1 MKAAVAGLSD
11 RAGEL
16 PLPGGERVGVRGF
29 RRRGPSP
36 LTPALSPLG
45 RGSSERLLIAMIF
58 VSAFFCSGGTRAAG
72 LRMRAPSPQCGED
85 WGEGDRASRSEPPH
99 HSRCFAS
106 AFLNLKT
113 AAKGRLCLSAL
124 GRVRSK
130 CHRRIVVFA
139 SVLLFSAGI
148 ARAADIPLDQRRSDS
163 DFISADTRA
172 MQNDDTANP
181 AMLVVLDGET
191 LWNTKAGETHQSCA
205 DCHGDAAKSMKGVAA
220 RYPAM
225 VAEQDRPVDLE
236 QRIMMSRLADQKAA
250 ALPFESKELLA
261 LTAYIARQS
270 RGMPVTVKDDAQ
282 AKPFIDAGRAI
293 FERRQGQLD
302 LSCAQCHDD
311 NWGKKLAGNLVPQ
324 AMATGYPI
332 YRLEWQEVGSLQR
345 RLRNCM
351 SGMRAEPYDFGAPE
365 LVDLEYFLMWRARG
379 LAMESPAVRP

>member
-1 MKAAVAGLSD
+1 MSRGALIISLVIVAATV
-11 RAGEL
+11 
-16 PLPGGERVGVRGF
+16 
-29 RRRGPSP
+29 
-36 LTPALSPLG
+36 
-45 RGSSERLLIAMIF
+45 
-58 VSAFFCSGGTRAAG
+58 
-72 LRMRAPSPQCGED
+72 
-85 WGEGDRASRSEPPH
+85 
-99 HSRCFAS
+99 
-106 AFLNLKT
+106 
-113 AAKGRLCLSAL
+113 
-124 GRVRSK
+124 
-130 CHRRIVVFA
+130 
-139 SVLLFSAGI
+139 
-148 ARAADIPLDQRRSDS
+148 ARAADIPLDLRRSDG
-163 DFISADTRA
+163 DFVSADTRA

-191 LWNTKAGETHQSCA
+191 LWNTKAGETNRSCA
-205 DCHGDAAKSMKGVAA
+205 DCHGDAAQSMKGVAA

-236 QRIMMSRLADQKAA
+236 QRINMSRLADQKAA
-250 ALPFESKELLA
+250 ALPFESKGLLA
-261 LTAYIARQS
+261 LTAYVARQS
-270 RGMPVTVKDDAQ
+270 RGMPVAVKDDAQ

-324 AMATGYPI
+324 AMSTGYPI